1 MGSKNSR
8 VIPEKEIRCSICLE
22 DTKDIYVAKHVDPSL
37 KNASHVF
44 CMTCI
49 SEWFVKSGSRS
60 CPLCRQEISF
70 MDLNIKGEKKYGV
83 RILYK
88 FLVKIY
94 GIKYIPEKYRKDKKF
109 MIDLL
114 KINGVFLK
122 YASEE
127 LKDDVEVVGHAVRE
141 CGMSLKY
148 ASENIKR
155 NRDIVMIAVKDCGMA
170 LQFAK
175 NFKCDKEIVLEAIKS
190 HAYAFIFIN
199 DCFLI
204 DSGDID
210 IMRAMN
216 QSIHKRHKYDNLFF
230 NF

>member
-8 VIPEKEIRCSICLE
+8 IVAEKEIRCSICLE
-22 DTKDIYVAKHVDPSL
+22 DTKDIYIAKHIDPSL
-37 KNASHVF
+37 KKACHVF
-44 CMTCI
+44 CMKCI
-49 SEWFVKSGSRS
+49 TEWFAKSGGRS
-60 CPLCRQEISF
+60 CPLCRQDISF
-70 MDLNIKGEKKYGV
+70 MDLNIKGGRNYGV
-83 RILYK
+83 KILYK
-88 FLVKIY
+88 FLAKLY
-94 GIKYIPEKYRKDKKF
+94 GIKYIPEKYRNDKKF

-114 KINGVFLK
+114 KINGMFLK
-122 YASEE
+122 YTSDE
-127 LKDDVEVVGHAVRE
+127 LKDDIEVVEHAVRE

-199 DCFLI
+199 DCFLY
-204 DSGDID
+204 DSGDRD
-210 IMRAMN
+210 IMTAMN
-216 QSIHKRHKYDNLFF
+216 QSLYKRHKRHNLIF